1 MKVLIST
8 QTGVQYDGKHYYGNS
23 ARALFRRYK
32 VLGDECRLI
41 CHKIDVQ
48 HATNDIL
55 DDDIQLRFFKKT
67 NSIKGVLRGNLRY
80 NDKLAEEQ
88 VKWADFCL
96 VHLPSDNGYQV
107 IRYCRKFNKPY
118 ITIIC
123 GCSWDAYWNHGWQ
136 GKIIAPLEYY
146 LMWRAQRNSRYSI
159 YVTREFLQKRYPT
172 KGLSI
177 GCSNVEIHTG
187 IEGVLEKRI
196 ETINQRENDNRR
208 LKIGTAAALDV
219 AYKGQEYVIKAV
231 AELKK
236 VGFDFEYH
244 LIGRGDDSR
253 LRSIAERCGIMDNIF
268 FHGAIPHDE
277 VLDFLDG
284 MDLYIQPSKQEGL
297 PRAMIEAMSRGCLC
311 IGSRTAGIP
320 ELVEPRFIFSKGNV
334 KGIVDIIKS
343 ITKDDYINQAR
354 INYEHAKEYDVDIL
368 NDRRNKFLETFK
380 KEQLVNK

>member
-23 ARALFRRYK
+23 ARAVYRRYK
-32 VLGDECRLI
+32 EFGDECRLI
-41 CHKIDVQ
+41 CHRIDVQ

-55 DDDIQLRFFKKT
+55 DSDVQLRFFKKT
-67 NSIKGVLRGNLRY
+67 NTIKGFLHGNLTY

-88 VKWADFCL
+88 VKWAEFCI

-107 IRYCRKFNKPY
+107 IKYCRRYNKPY
-118 ITIIC
+118 LTVVC
-123 GCSWDAYWNHGWQ
+123 GCPWDAYWNHGWQ
-136 GKIIAPLEYY
+136 GKLLAPIEYM
-146 LMWRAQRNSRYSI
+146 LLKRAQKEAPYTI
-159 YVTREFLQKRYPT
+159 YVTNEFLQKRYPT
-172 KGLSI
+172 NGVAI

-187 IEGVLEKRI
+187 IEGILEKRI
-196 ETINQRENDNRR
+196 EAIRHRENEKRK

-231 AELKK
+231 AELRKE
-236 VGFDFEYH
+236 GIELEYH

-253 LRSIAERCGIMDNIF
+253 LRAIAESCGVKDDIF

-284 MDLYIQPSKQEGL
+284 IDIYIQPSKQEGL

-311 IGSRTAGIP
+311 IGSKTAGIP
-320 ELVEPRFIFSKGNV
+320 ELVEPRFIFNKGDV
-334 KGIVDIIKS
+334 RGIVDIIRG
-343 ITKDDYINQAR
+343 ITQEDMKEQAR
-354 INYEHAKEYDVDIL
+354 SNYECAKEYDVELL
-368 NDRRNKFLETFK
+368 NERRNKFIRKFK
-380 KEQLVNK
+380 SNYNL